1 MAKVFLDIDIGD
13 ADAHASEV
21 AGCACAACRP
31 VALRGVPR
39 ACDSRTVVPAQRG
52 SVRASSWPAAAPTT
66 ACRVRMSAH
75 PLPSSARVPLS
86 PACVSLSLSAHSF
99 CLSLALFSAPTHGH
113 APHARA
119 HAGAT
124 PSDLDDA
131 GKELLQEVYGSDPAA
146 AEGPLRVEPP
156 ASLRS
161 CASPTFS
168 ACVRTRTYTQD
179 NAHTHTHLR
188 TRAHAPVHG

>member
-1 MAKVFLDIDIGD
+1 MADARARGAGMQEAHRSARHLQFVPLLSAFPLARMAKVFLDIDIGD

-31 VALRGVPR
+31 VPLRGVPR

-75 PLPSSARVPLS
+75 PLPSSARVPFS

-99 CLSLALFSAPTHGH
+99 CLSLALFSVPTHGH
-113 APHARA
+113 V
-119 HAGAT
+119 T
-124 PSDLDDA
+124 
-131 GKELLQEVYGSDPAA
+131 
-146 AEGPLRVEPP
+146 
-156 ASLRS
+156 
-161 CASPTFS
+161 T
-168 ACVRTRTYTQD
+168 
-179 NAHTHTHLR
+179 R
-188 TRAHAPVHG
+188 TRACRCNPLRPRRCWQRTAARGLWQRPRSGGGPTAC